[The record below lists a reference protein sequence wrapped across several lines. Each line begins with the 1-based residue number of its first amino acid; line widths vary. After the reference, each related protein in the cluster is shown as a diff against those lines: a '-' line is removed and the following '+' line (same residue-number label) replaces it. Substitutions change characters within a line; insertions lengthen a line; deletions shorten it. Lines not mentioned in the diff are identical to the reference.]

1 MSKTLESPG
10 SSMRLAAAAKAAILM
25 VERGFSAVVDEHSLA
40 LDAAT
45 EATLPRRRL
54 TELRA
59 MYTAP
64 NAKRGST
71 AAKENLMR
79 AFKSRAMARRLA
91 TVFNVVAALV
101 IAWSLIALVAV

>member
-1 MSKTLESPG
+1 
-10 SSMRLAAAAKAAILM
+10 
-25 VERGFSAVVDEHSLA
+25 
-40 LDAAT
+40 
-45 EATLPRRRL
+45 
-54 TELRA
+54 

-64 NAKRGST
+64 NAKGGST